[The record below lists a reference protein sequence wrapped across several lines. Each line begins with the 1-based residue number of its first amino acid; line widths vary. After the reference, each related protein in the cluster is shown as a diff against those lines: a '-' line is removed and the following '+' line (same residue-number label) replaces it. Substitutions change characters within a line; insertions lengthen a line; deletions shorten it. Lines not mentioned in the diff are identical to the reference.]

1 MKVETMLA
9 GKDRKVVTVRPDA
22 TIATA
27 VGVLK
32 LEAIGAMVVSEDQE
46 RIAGILSERDIV
58 RGLAEHG
65 ASLLEMQVKQ
75 LMTSSVKTCTAE
87 AKITDIMLEMTRSR
101 IRHLPVVKD
110 GKLMDIISI
119 GDVVKNRLEELES
132 ETNELRDFIVGH
144 S

>member
-27 VGVLK
+27 VGVLN

-65 ASLLEMQVKQ
+65 AS
-75 LMTSSVKTCTAE
+75 S
-87 AKITDIMLEMTRSR
+87 
-101 IRHLPVVKD
+101 
-110 GKLMDIISI
+110 
-119 GDVVKNRLEELES
+119 
-132 ETNELRDFIVGH
+132 
-144 S
+144 